1 MPRNADLYLDRIAFD
16 RYTSGESCELCRVD
30 SLDELVDR
38 LRHGEIPTGPC
49 AHWPPERVTAFCT
62 ALDAAEFLPEV
73 PALELPRPVE
83 QGLFELNPPTEKSPL
98 LVTGNSEFTQA
109 VLLAVIS
116 RTSSPLRVL
125 FTDTHGHTV
134 DMAMVFQ
141 VLTAER
147 VATAVEQ
154 VKVEPSEP
162 SRIVLPGLAGAI
174 APALSNR
181 LNRPVEVGP
190 VCAAELSLY
199 MGDDW
204 IPTQYQRKEA

>member
-1 MPRNADLYLDRIAFD
+1 MPRNADLYLNRIAFD

-30 SLDELVDR
+30 SLDELVNK
-38 LRHGEIPTGPC
+38 LRRGEMPTGPC
-49 AHWPPERVTAFCT
+49 AHWPPERRTAFCT
-62 ALDAAEFLPEV
+62 ALDADQFLPRI
-73 PALELPRPVE
+73 PALEFPRPVDA
-83 QGLFELNPPTEKSPL
+83 GLFEFNSPTEKSPL

-125 FTDTHGHTV
+125 FTDTLGHTV
-134 DMAMVFQ
+134 DMAMVFE
-141 VLTAER
+141 VLTAQR

-154 VKVEPSEP
+154 AEVESSEP
-162 SRIVLPGLAGAI
+162 SRIVLPGLAAAI
-174 APALSNR
+174 APALSSC
-181 LNRPVEVGP
+181 LNRSVEVGP

-204 IPTQYQRKEA
+204 KPTF

>member
-16 RYTSGESCELCRVD
+16 RYASGASCELCRVD
-30 SLDELVDR
+30 SLDELVNR
-38 LRHGEIPTGPC
+38 LRRGEIPTGPC
-49 AHWPPERVTAFCT
+49 THWPPERRTAFCT
-62 ALDAAEFLPEV
+62 ALDASEFLPEIPV
-73 PALELPRPVE
+73 LEFPRPVDS
-83 QGLFELNPPTEKSPL
+83 GIFEFNPPTEKSPI

-125 FTDTHGHTV
+125 FVDTLGHTV
-134 DMAMVFQ
+134 DMAMVFE
-141 VLTAER
+141 VLTAQR

-154 VKVEPSEP
+154 AEIDASEP
-162 SRIVLPGLAGAI
+162 SRIVLPGLAASI
-174 APALSNR
+174 APDLSNR
-181 LNRPVEVGP
+181 FNRTVEVGP

-204 IPTQYQRKEA
+204 SPTL